1 MVEMTLKFIIERS
14 RIMFQTINYEDI
26 LNKKLHGNYIL
37 IDVRSPKEHSSETI
51 PRSIN
56 IPIFDEEERKLI
68 GTIYDNESTEK
79 AKQIGIE
86 AASKKLPTIYKK
98 VAKLSKEYNYLIFY
112 CARGGYRSSSL
123 VSLFKTLGVN
133 AIKLDGGYKGYR
145 KYIHEHLPKVIE
157 KIKFVVLYGNTGTG
171 KTEILKEL
179 QKLGNDIL
187 DLEGCANHR
196 GSLLGSVGLGEQNS
210 QKIFESLVYE
220 SLINRKSDTI
230 FVEGESKRI
239 GKIIMPEYLYD
250 AIDNGINI
258 KIEADIETRVN
269 NLLKDYVHEN
279 DDELIL
285 SLNLLRHN
293 LGNKAIDNYTEMI
306 RKHEYRKVIEELIVK
321 YYDPHYE
328 FKLRDYEVTFLNRNS
343 QETAKA
349 IQEKSVT
356 K

>member
-1 MVEMTLKFIIERS
+1 
-14 RIMFQTINYEDI
+14 MFQTINYEDI

-51 PRSIN
+51 PGSIN
-56 IPIFDEEERKLI
+56 IPLFDDEERKII

-86 AASKKLPTIYKK
+86 AASKKLPVIYEK
-98 VAKLSKEYNYLIFY
+98 VAKLDKEYNNLIFY
-112 CARGGYRSSSL
+112 CARGGLRSSSL

-145 KYIHEHLPKVIE
+145 KYIYEHLPKVIE
-157 KIKFVVLYGNTGTG
+157 EIKFVVLYGNTGTG

-179 QKLGNDIL
+179 HRLGNDIL

-210 QKIFESLVYE
+210 QKIFESLVFE
-220 SLINRKSDTI
+220 SLMNRKSDTV

-250 AIDNGINI
+250 AINNGINI
-258 KIEADIETRVN
+258 KIEADIETRVD

-285 SLNLLRHN
+285 SLNLLRNN
-293 LGNKAIDNYTEMI
+293 LGNKIIDNYIEMI
-306 RKHEYRKVIEELIVK
+306 GKHEYRKVIEELIVK

-328 FKLRDYEVTFLNRNS
+328 FKQRDYEVVFLNRDS

-349 IQEKSVT
+349 IHNFKFT
-356 K
+356 MHN

>member
-1 MVEMTLKFIIERS
+1 
-14 RIMFQTINYEDI
+14 MFQTITYEDL
-26 LNKKLHGNYIL
+26 LNKKLHGNYVL
-37 IDVRSPKEHSSETI
+37 IDVRSPKEHKSENI
-51 PRSIN
+51 PASIN
-56 IPIFDEEERKLI
+56 IPLFDDEERRII

-86 AASKKLPTIYKK
+86 SASKRLPAIYEK
-98 VAKLSKEYNYLIFY
+98 VANLNKEYNNLVFF

-123 VSLFKTLGVN
+123 VNLFKTLGVN

-145 KYIHEHLPKVIE
+145 KYIFEHLPEI
-157 KIKFVVLYGNTGTG
+157 IKDINFVVLYGNTGTG

-179 QKLGNDIL
+179 QKLGSDIL

-196 GSLLGSVGLGEQNS
+196 GSLLGSVGMGEQNS

-220 SLINRKSDTI
+220 SLINRKSNVV

-250 AIDNGINI
+250 AINIGINI
-258 KIEADIETRVN
+258 KIEADIETRID

-279 DDELIL
+279 DEELIE

-293 LGNKAIDNYTEMI
+293 LGNKIIDNYIEMI
-306 RKHEYRKVIEELIVK
+306 KKHEYRSVIEELIVK

-328 FKLRDYEVTFLNRNS
+328 FKHRDYDKVFWNKDS
-343 QETAKA
+343 QETA
-349 IQEKSVT
+349 QEIHNSQISMHNSIKEEILH
-356 K
+356 